1 MSSIAKGI
9 TEEGWRVDAATGN
22 RRPSDLNVGDLI
34 LLLGGTYGDRLK
46 WNLLTNKAELDY
58 KVIEEDHKDYFYLSL
73 ASIGWKCGKDPSRD
87 SIDFVARNNRYHP
100 VTDYLNKVKTDENIY
115 PTNIN
120 SISRDYLK
128 TEDPFFDRMMKV
140 FLIGAVQRAYRPGSK
155 FDLCLTLK
163 GPQGIGKSSF
173 FKALCPE
180 SNWFTDSPF
189 GKDKDNYLK
198 VNTKWII
205 ELSELETVTS
215 KKSAGEVKAFLSS
228 QEDTYR
234 KPYGRGMVTSK
245 RPSVCCATVNRDDYL
260 VDETGSRRFPT
271 ITLGDK
277 KIDISII
284 EKDRDS
290 IWKAAVLAYEAG
302 EKCYLSAEDE
312 KLSESYNKAYQR
324 ENIYLLPIASWSR
337 TALCPDHFTT
347 DQAICGSDVK
357 DRSQIKPADQ
367 QLAAAALKELGFE
380 KKQCRLKGVK
390 GYYWS
395 KKDGGV
401 TDVKKYQDNNRTPQ
415 TTAKDSNVNQL
426 SYVLEEKDESKFSY
440 KEIEFMSNSCLL
452 VQPDRTRRTILE
464 KLKADKLLPSQW
476 EIEQIR
482 IHQEID
488 EFWNRKKLL

>member
-1 MSSIAKGI
+1 MSNIAKGI
-9 TEEGWRVDAATGN
+9 SDEGWRVDAATGN

-46 WNLLTNKAELDY
+46 WNELTKKTELDNQ
-58 KVIEEDHKDYFYLSL
+58 VIPEDHKDYFYLSL

-100 VTDYLNKVKTDENIY
+100 VTDYLNEVKSDESIY

-120 SISRDYLK
+120 SISTDYLK
-128 TEDPFFDRMMKV
+128 TKDPFFDRMMKTFV
-140 FLIGAVQRAYRPGSK
+140 IGAVQRAFRPGSK
-155 FDLCLTLK
+155 YDTCLTLK

-180 SNWFTDSPF
+180 SNWFTDTPI
-189 GKDKDNYLK
+189 GKDKDNYLA
-198 VNTKWII
+198 VNSKWII

-271 ITLGDK
+271 ITLGDE

-302 EKCYLSAEDE
+302 ELCYLSAEDE

-324 ENIYLLPIASWSR
+324 ENIYLIPIASWSR
-337 TALCPDHFTT
+337 TGLCPDHFTT
-347 DQAICGSDVK
+347 DQAIVGSEIK

-367 QLAAAALKELGFE
+367 QLASAALRELGFQ
-380 KKQCRLKGVK
+380 KKQCRLKGIK

-401 TDVKKYQDNNRTPQ
+401 TDVKKHQDNNRTPQ
-415 TTAKDSNVNQL
+415 TAAKDSIVNKL
-426 SYVLEEKDESKFSY
+426 SYVLKEKDENKMTR
-440 KEIEFMSNSCLL
+440 KEYELKRNSCLL
-452 VQPDRTRRTILE
+452 VQPDRTLRTIAE
-464 KLKADKLLPSQW
+464 KLKAEERVVSQW
-476 EIEQIR
+476 EIEEFAR
-482 IHQEID
+482 HQEFEK
-488 EFWNRKKLL
+488 EFGIKTD